1 MVRSDERTYDL
12 HELSMQMARVKEKT
26 RPWKESIALVLAIGA
41 AVVSHN
47 ADQIFKTVAQ
57 QTISQL
63 PTIIAYAL
71 AVVFCV
77 LAIIAVLGISGKT
90 QNFLRPRLGSA
101 HAAVIRYAVLLV
113 GIIITLV
120 LTLQLCRVPVGQ
132 LVVGGA
138 LTSVLLGIAAQ
149 QSLSNIFAGMV
160 LLLSRPFHVGDHI
173 QLRAGALGG
182 ELQGTV
188 TEIGITYIRLDIGDS
203 VMSVPNSQVLAAAVG
218 PVPPESGEPEPTP
231 PPAPEAE
238 NPATRPPGTG
248 AHV

>member
-1 MVRSDERTYDL
+1 VVRSDERTYDL